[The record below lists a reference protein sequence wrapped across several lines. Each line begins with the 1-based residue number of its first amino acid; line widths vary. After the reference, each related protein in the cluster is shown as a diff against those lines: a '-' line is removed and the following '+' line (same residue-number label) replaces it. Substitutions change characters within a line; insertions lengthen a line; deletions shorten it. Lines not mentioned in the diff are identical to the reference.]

1 MGKKSFKS
9 FKKLILKYS
18 QSTIKMITIKNKIS
32 IKIRLQTAFLTIQV
46 DYHQQTVAQKIHQSI
61 QNSITPSIRIRVM
74 IHHQS
79 RAETSAKVQ
88 VIRDISRIIKTSIQQ
103 TDKNIK
109 RLGLLSNSDHKINKM
124 INIFRKTR
132 FIEI

>member
-9 FKKLILKYS
+9 FQKLILKYS

-88 VIRDISRIIKTSIQQ
+88 VIRYISRIIKTSIQQ

-124 INIFRKTR
+124 INIIRKTR